1 MELMLHTPFYE
12 TGSESIFQFRSIK
25 HCGHCIF
32 LIKCRE
38 SVVKSHLRH
47 FENKKEAVNQL
58 FMRFLPLFA
67 ICRMLYGNLTLKFF

>member
-38 SVVKSHLRH
+38 SVVEYVL
-47 FENKKEAVNQL
+47 E
-58 FMRFLPLFA
+58 
-67 ICRMLYGNLTLKFF
+67 I